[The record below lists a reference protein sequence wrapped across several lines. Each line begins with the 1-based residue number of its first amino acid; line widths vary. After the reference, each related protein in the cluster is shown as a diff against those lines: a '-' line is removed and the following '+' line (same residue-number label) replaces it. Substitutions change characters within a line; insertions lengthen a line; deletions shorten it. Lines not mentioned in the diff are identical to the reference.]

1 MNEPRRF
8 VTTVWSNILRAQA
21 GSTGALDQFCKRYR
35 APVYGWLRAQSL
47 GPTDADD
54 LTQEVF
60 KRVVTRDLLQK
71 ADREKWPVR
80 SLLIGISRNVIRE
93 HRRAARAQRR
103 GGAHSVVSLSAE
115 DGTIDLVD
123 SRGETDQDELFDDL
137 WVRNLVESALERIV
151 SSKSRHGTLYAE
163 IFRAR
168 SLEGLSHEDLQERF
182 DLDLHDVKNYLHRAR
197 VQLRRHL
204 RDLIGDYAGSQD
216 EYAAELRY
224 LSTFLPAKSHDDGGA
239 GD

>member
-8 VTTVWSNILRAQA
+8 VTTIWSNILRAQA

-35 APVYGWLRAQSL
+35 PPVHGWLRAQGL

-54 LTQEVF
+54 LAQEVF
-60 KRVVTRDLLQK
+60 GRVVTHRLLQK

-80 SLLIGISRNVIRE
+80 SLLIGISRNVLRE

-115 DGTIDLVD
+115 DGQIDPVD
-123 SRGETDQDELFDDL
+123 PRGETEQDDLFDDL
-137 WVRNLVESALERIV
+137 WVRNLVEAALERIE
-151 SSKSRHGTLYAE
+151 SSRSRHGALYAE

-168 SLEGLSHEDLQERF
+168 SLEGLSHEELLERF
-182 DLDLHDVKNYLHRAR
+182 DLELHDVKNYLHRAR
-197 VQLRRHL
+197 VQLRRHI
-204 RDLIGDYAGSQD
+204 RDIIGDYAGSQD

-224 LSTFLPAKSHDDGGA
+224 LSNFLPGKTRDDRGA